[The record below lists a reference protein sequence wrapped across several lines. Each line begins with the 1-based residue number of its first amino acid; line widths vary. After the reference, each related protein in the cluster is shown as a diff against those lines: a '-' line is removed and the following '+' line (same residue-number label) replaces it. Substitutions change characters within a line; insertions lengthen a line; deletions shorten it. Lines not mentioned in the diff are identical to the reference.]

1 MINNSFKEY
10 FENEYNKEKNYKE
23 ILSKEKGVVNMK
35 RKFLNIAAIFI
46 VIVVAG
52 VLSTNI
58 YAKIQWNIKFE
69 EYQYRP
75 SIEATGTLE
84 ETDESNYAEVINMD
98 YITQDGVGIKID
110 SILLTDDCLD
120 INLTFKFDED
130 IVVNSTNFQ
139 FGYAIYDENNNVYHI
154 APRIHIGSEEKF
166 DNTTL
171 FIYKELGVKYNKK
184 DIYAIQLA
192 GSAGEGPTEADKEN
206 RTIKANINIRAKDK
220 FPQSKKLYIK
230 VFDPGFSMVEL
241 ENKNDKLS
249 IENAEDFKLSEA
261 KWNFEIDVPDK
272 FYERNTIELKPA
284 NDIPGVEFESITISE
299 TGMILKF
306 KSDEYNRILEE
317 GKNITPGELI
327 EKINNLVSITDG
339 DGNEFAEIA
348 YETGSE
354 NDMYKLTI
362 DTDINDLD
370 KKMYI
375 TYNDNGTQYTEELVK
390 K

>member
-354 NDMYKLTI
+354 NDMYKL
-362 DTDINDLD
+362 
-370 KKMYI
+370 
-375 TYNDNGTQYTEELVK
+375 YNS
-390 K
+390 